1 MNRARRTTS
10 HAGGSS
16 IPCPPAAA
24 PAAGGWG
31 IGVPRPVHSV
41 GFSGWPASGAEEVVA
56 RSARRFGGDLIL
68 SGGGAL
74 WSSAVEISPSPSSR
88 VSGSV
93 ELISPSPA
101 MAWRSGRIELKKMK
115 GEIWSHAM
123 KRRASGVGSL
133 EPATD
138 DFPSVKG
145 MHLYQ
150 VFEGCSCGGAPPA
163 ASRSSSSSVSIGL
176 VCNFYFLLD
185 LAVSLW
191 L

>member
-1 MNRARRTTS
+1 M
-10 HAGGSS
+10 
-16 IPCPPAAA
+16 
-24 PAAGGWG
+24 
-31 IGVPRPVHSV
+31 
-41 GFSGWPASGAEEVVA
+41 A
-56 RSARRFGGDLIL
+56 RSARRFGGDLTL

-74 WSSAVEISPSPSSR
+74 SSSAVEISHSPSSR

-93 ELISPSPA
+93 ELVPPSPA
-101 MAWRSGRIELKKMK
+101 LAWRSGRIELKKMK

-133 EPATD
+133 EPATG

-145 MHLYQ
+145 MHPYQ
-150 VFEGCSCGGAPPA
+150 VFDGCNCGGTPPA
-163 ASRSSSSSVSIGL
+163 ASRSSSTSGSTGL
-176 VCNFYFLLD
+176 VCNLFFLLD